1 MMRTHSQMRWHARR
15 GVLGFT
21 LIELMITVLVVGIL
35 SAIAY
40 PIYEHQVAQAH
51 RTDARNALLEL
62 AAREERYFAMY
73 NAYTSNEG
81 DLGYTGSWPITIGS
95 GYYAIESPN
104 VTSTNGQPA
113 FSLTAVTV
121 SAYQAQEDPTCSTFT
136 VTSTG
141 AESSTDSAGNTNP
154 ADTCW

>member
-1 MMRTHSQMRWHARR
+1 MRTHTRIRRHALR
-15 GVLGFT
+15 GALGFT
-21 LIELMITVLVVGIL
+21 LIELMITLLVVGIL
-35 SAIAY
+35 AAIAY
-40 PIYEHQVAQAH
+40 PIYEHQVAEAH

-62 AAREERYFAMY
+62 AAREQRYYAMY
-73 NAYTSNEG
+73 NAYTSNAA

-95 GYYAIESPN
+95 GYYAVESPN
-104 VTSTNGQPA
+104 VTTTNGLPA
-113 FSLTAVTV
+113 FSLTAETV